1 MKKQLAILNAIQ
13 LDLDLFYV
21 VSFRKERIQLQGE
34 ATPEAI
40 VQSKKFVE
48 LNFNNVNNWLSGKN
62 EFIEITLT
70 F

>member
-34 ATPEAI
+34 VTPEAI

-48 LNFNNVNNWLSGKN
+48 LNFDNSNNWLSGKN